1 MIELRKALHAHIR
14 SIHPNVT
21 IDGKSKSRVYYRRAA
36 DGAPLPYLVYSL
48 EVHDDGEGIQRVV
61 LDIDGWDRPATGDTT
76 ALETLMAAVNDG
88 MNKLVITNMHLT
100 TTSFLSPTTVVL
112 VDVMADKQFACA
124 FYVDRKLTLD
134 DEDPKIQRRKYIYQG
149 RLFERGV

>member
-1 MIELRKALHAHIR
+1 MIELRRALHPHLR
-14 SIHPNVT
+14 SIHP
-21 IDGKSKSRVYYRRAA
+21 RAYYQRAPDTA
-36 DGAPLPYLVYSL
+36 QFPYLVYRM
-48 EVHDDGEGIQRVV
+48 EIRDDGEAFKLIT
-61 LDIDGWDRPATGDTT
+61 LDIDGWDRPEVAGDTT
-76 ALETLMAAVNDG
+76 EIENLMVAVNDG

-124 FYVDRKLTLD
+124 FYVDRKLILD

>member
-1 MIELRKALHAHIR
+1 MEIR
-14 SIHPNVT
+14 
-21 IDGKSKSRVYYRRAA
+21 
-36 DGAPLPYLVYSL
+36 
-48 EVHDDGEGIQRVV
+48 DDGEALQLIT
-61 LDIDGWDRPATGDTT
+61 LDIDGWDRPEVAGDTT
-76 ALETLMAAVNDG
+76 EIENLMVAVNDG

-124 FYVDRKLTLD
+124 FYVDRKLILD